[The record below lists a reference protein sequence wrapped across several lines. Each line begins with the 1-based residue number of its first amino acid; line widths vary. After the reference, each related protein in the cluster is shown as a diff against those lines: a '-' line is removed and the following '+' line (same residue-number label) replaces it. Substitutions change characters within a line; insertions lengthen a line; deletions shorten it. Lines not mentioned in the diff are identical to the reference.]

1 MIKNVKAISC
11 LDCFHTKLKIDSIF
25 FEALEEKK
33 EKAKKQTQNKDAI
46 LIYTYLQ
53 LKRIFKNSIYL
64 KLTCK
69 DEYAKNLY
77 KQIKASF

>member
-1 MIKNVKAISC
+1 MIKNIKAVSC
-11 LDCFHTKLKIDSIF
+11 LDCFHTKLKIDNQFIRV
-25 FEALEEKK
+25 LEEEK
-33 EKAKKQTQNKDAI
+33 EKAKKQTQNKDAL

-53 LKRIFKNSIYL
+53 LKRIFKNSIFI

-77 KQIKASF
+77 KQIKVSF